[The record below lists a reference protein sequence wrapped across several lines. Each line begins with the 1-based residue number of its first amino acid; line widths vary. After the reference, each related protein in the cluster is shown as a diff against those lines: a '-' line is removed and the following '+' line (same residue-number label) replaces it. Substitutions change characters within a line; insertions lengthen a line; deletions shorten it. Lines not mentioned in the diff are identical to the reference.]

1 MVKIVIFGTC
11 KKVGSAG
18 RCETPGTF
26 HTLNVGFGSSSLPM
40 KSHFCSIM
48 RIILRTSPHI
58 PHNLKNRQMLSTAAT
73 SVMTVMIVAIVICI
87 LIFK

>member
-1 MVKIVIFGTC
+1 MELA
-11 KKVGSAG
+11 KKSVVVG

-58 PHNLKNRQMLSTAAT
+58 PHNLKNRQMLSTAAA
-73 SVMTVMIVAIVICI
+73 SVMIVGNMVVVS
-87 LIFK
+87 